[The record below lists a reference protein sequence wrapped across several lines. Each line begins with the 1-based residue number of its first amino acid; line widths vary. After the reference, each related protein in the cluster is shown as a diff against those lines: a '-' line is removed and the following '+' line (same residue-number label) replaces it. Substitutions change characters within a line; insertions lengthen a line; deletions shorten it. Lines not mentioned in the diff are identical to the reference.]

1 MWEWACGVCVPD
13 NRAVWL
19 ENSEQGWGMQSDEVV
34 EMGRG
39 KLQMALQAPGRN
51 SNGPDF
57 GSLLRTINSCVTAGP

>member
-13 NRAVWL
+13 NRPVWL

-39 KLQMALQAPGRN
+39 KITDGFV
-51 SNGPDF
+51 GPRKEF
-57 GSLLRTINSCVTAGP
+57 